1 METDQ
6 YFAGRSPADNE
17 RALSLNIITGSDW
30 KRELARARETP
41 NDVAAQVQAI
51 LASKGLTKP

>member
-6 YFAGRSPADNE
+6 RIAGCQAPDNE
-17 RALSLNIITGSDW
+17 RALVTITGSDW
-30 KRELARARETP
+30 KRELARGRNAP
-41 NDVAAQVQAI
+41 NDVAAQVAAI